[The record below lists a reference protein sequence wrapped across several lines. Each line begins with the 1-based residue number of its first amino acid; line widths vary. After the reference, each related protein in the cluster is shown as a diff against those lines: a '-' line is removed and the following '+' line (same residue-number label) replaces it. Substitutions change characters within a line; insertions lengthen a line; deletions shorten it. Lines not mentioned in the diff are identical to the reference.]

1 MSWDNRPFK
10 IHDIYDFVP
19 EKIKPWILVI
29 FVLIYQLSGGVYLAA
44 VSDMT
49 GSLGLRQEDILMAG
63 YASLVGLS
71 LTFVVMFRLKFA
83 YTIKSSLLMTA
94 GALILCN
101 LIVIF
106 TDSVPILVGVSF
118 IAGFFRMWGTFACNT
133 TIQLWI
139 TPKRD
144 MAVWFVYIYLL
155 VQGSIQLSGI
165 ATLYTAFL
173 STWEYMHW
181 VIIALLLMVVLVTQG
196 IFKRFV
202 FMKKLPLYGI
212 DWTGWILWATTIM
225 AFIFVLNYGE
235 HYDWFDS
242 DYIRAGLALGVI
254 SLILNLWRASFIRH
268 PLIEL
273 RTWTIKNVWLTFLLY
288 ILVDILLSPVH
299 LFEHIYTEAILG
311 YDALHLASLNWI
323 VLAGTFVG
331 AIFAYRVFA
340 IRKWRYKT
348 MTIIGF
354 MLIAGYLMMM
364 YFTIDFDLPKK
375 MLVIPLLLR
384 AAGYV
389 IIAITFITALSGISF
404 QIFPQT
410 ITIQAFVSASLGAL
424 LGSTLLHHLFNIT
437 AKKNF
442 MLLST
447 NLDSVNQRVHQIGQ
461 GELFGVLQKQA
472 IMVSMKELYGWLV
485 ILSLLSLMVFL
496 FKASSLRPKALHPKF
511 KSIRKSIKHQLKMD
525 RLQN

>member
-1 MSWDNRPFK
+1 
-10 IHDIYDFVP
+10 
-19 EKIKPWILVI
+19 
-29 FVLIYQLSGGVYLAA
+29 
-44 VSDMT
+44 
-49 GSLGLRQEDILMAG
+49 
-63 YASLVGLS
+63 
-71 LTFVVMFRLKFA
+71 
-83 YTIKSSLLMTA
+83 
-94 GALILCN
+94 
-101 LIVIF
+101 
-106 TDSVPILVGVSF
+106 
-118 IAGFFRMWGTFACNT
+118 
-133 TIQLWI
+133 
-139 TPKRD
+139 
-144 MAVWFVYIYLL
+144 
-155 VQGSIQLSGI
+155 
-165 ATLYTAFL
+165 
-173 STWEYMHW
+173 
-181 VIIALLLMVVLVTQG
+181 VLVTQG

-254 SLILNLWRASFIRH
+254 SLALNLWRASFIRH

-437 AKKNF
+437 TKKNF

-447 NLDSVNQRVHQIGQ
+447 NLDSVNQRVHQIAQ

-485 ILSLLSLMVFL
+485 ILSLLSLMAFL

-525 RLQN
+525 RLQG